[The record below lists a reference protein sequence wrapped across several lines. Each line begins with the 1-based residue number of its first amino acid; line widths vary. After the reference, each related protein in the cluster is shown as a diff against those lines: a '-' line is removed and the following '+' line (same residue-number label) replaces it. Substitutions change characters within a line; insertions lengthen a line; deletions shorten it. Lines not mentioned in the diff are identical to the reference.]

1 MVDTIRIVF
10 DPSRLTGRFVR
21 DSGTADAIWSRLVPK
36 AIDVQG
42 ASISESAIE
51 LPWASVLALVLEFG
65 TRTQQQ
71 YLSFRFRPEDKA
83 AELLKKFSEEVQ
95 ATRRIAASSVAIE
108 FDDIAKELRRRG
120 FTKRELKAFQLR
132 DLERLIAL
140 PHGANFSVPGAGKTT
155 VTLALHILVDAPDRC
170 LLVIGPKS
178 SFLAWKQA
186 IEQCLDLSQE
196 QLEVQQFLVL
206 DGSKIEIQAQLNSKR
221 RRFVMNYEMAVR
233 NADILS
239 SYMAREPTHL
249 VLDEAH
255 RMKGGLSSQRGAFLL
270 NVANLPVRRDI
281 LTGTPMPQS
290 ASDLAAQI
298 GFLWPGQG
306 FDLRL
311 TRGDA
316 PRDVCKNL
324 YVRTTKS
331 ELEIPPAKRH
341 FIQVGMAPGHLALY
355 SVVRQEALRE
365 LTRVTGASIGNPI
378 DFIGARRSVMRLL
391 QLSSNPVLALQ
402 AMSRD
407 VVGLNSGIAD
417 AVLEEGPS
425 LKMRAVE
432 AHVRNLARSGRKA
445 LVWTIFTDTLLELER
460 MLADLN
466 PVTLYGGVPSGDDS
480 DLETREGRIVRFHN
494 DASCQVL
501 IANPAAAGEGISLH
515 TVCHDAIYVDRSYVS
530 THYLQSIDRI
540 HRLGLPPDIETNISI
555 YQTKAPSG
563 IGSID
568 FSVSRR
574 LAKKIRSLQQ
584 LLDDTDLHEIAL
596 DEEGADDPIDY
607 DVDLQDLVDL
617 VEELEGRGRAVP
629 EEEPD

>member
-1 MVDTIRIVF
+1 MVGQ
-10 DPSRLTGRFVR
+10 LKRF
-21 DSGTADAIWSRLVPK
+21 GRLVPK
-36 AIDVQG
+36 ALGVYG
-42 ASISESAIE
+42 ANISEATIE

-65 TRTQQQ
+65 TRNQQEQ
-71 YLSFRFRPEDKA
+71 LSFRFRPEGQA

-95 ATRRIAASSVAIE
+95 ATRRIAANTDSVA
-108 FDDIAKELRRRG
+108 FDDIADELRKRG
-120 FTKRELKAFQLR
+120 FTKRELKGFQLR
-132 DLERLIAL
+132 DLERLIGL

-155 VTLALHILVDAPDRC
+155 VTLALHTLVDPPDRR
-170 LLVIGPKS
+170 LLVAGPKS

-186 IEQCLDLSQE
+186 VEQCLDLSPE
-196 QLEVQQFLVL
+196 QLAAQQFIVL
-206 DGSKIEIQAQLNSKR
+206 EGSKTEIQAVLDSGR

-233 NADILS
+233 SADILS
-239 SYMAREPTHL
+239 SFMARVPVHL

-290 ASDLAAQI
+290 PSDLAAQI

-311 TRGDA
+311 SRGDQ
-316 PRDVCKNL
+316 PREVCRNL

-341 FIQVGMAPGHLALY
+341 FIQVGMTAGHLALY
-355 SVVRQEALRE
+355 AVVRKEALRE
-365 LTRVTGASIGNPI
+365 LTRITGASIGSPI
-378 DFIGARRSVMRLL
+378 DFLGARRSVMRLL

-407 VVGLNSGIAD
+407 LVGFNSGIAD

-432 AHVRNLARSGRKA
+432 AHVRDLARNGRKA

-466 PVTLYGGVPSGDDS
+466 PITLYGGVPSGSDN

-494 DASCQVL
+494 DPSCQVL

-540 HRLGLPPDIETNISI
+540 HRLGLPPDTETNITI
-555 YQTKAPSG
+555 YQTKAPPG

-574 LAKKIRSLQQ
+574 LANKIRSLQQ

-596 DEEGADDPIDY
+596 DEEEADDPIDY

-617 VEELEGRGRAVP
+617 VEELEGRGRAVS
-629 EEEPD
+629 EEDESP